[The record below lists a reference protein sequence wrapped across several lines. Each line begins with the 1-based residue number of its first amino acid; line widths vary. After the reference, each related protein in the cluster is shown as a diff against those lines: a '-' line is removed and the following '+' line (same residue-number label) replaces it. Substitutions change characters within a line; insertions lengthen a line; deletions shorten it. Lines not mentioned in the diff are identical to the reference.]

1 MIATYQR
8 TIFEKGD
15 FSICSFKPEDENE
28 PPQNAMKYGTFV
40 GVGINIPHSEDVK
53 LNLDGDWESNK
64 YGLQMKINTCIS
76 ILPKTEE
83 GIIAFL
89 SSGVLPYIKNKTA
102 IKLYKT
108 FGDQVFSVIENHPE
122 ELLRVS
128 GITKKKLKAIQDAY
142 TVNYGY
148 QDLLMLLQPAGIS
161 VSKIKKIVD
170 RFGASAS
177 EKIKNNAYILFT
189 INGYAYLAYNY
200 DNESFAAG
208 RVRAFLCI
216 REKPVRVDPYIADF
230 ERSNFPL
237 AEKQREA
244 IQQFFS
250 NRFSIITGGPGTGKS
265 TVL

>member
-1 MIATYQR
+1 
-8 TIFEKGD
+8 
-15 FSICSFKPEDENE
+15 
-28 PPQNAMKYGTFV
+28 
-40 GVGINIPHSEDVK
+40 
-53 LNLDGDWESNK
+53 
-64 YGLQMKINTCIS
+64 MKINTCIS

-177 EKIKNNAYILFT
+177 EKIKSNPYYPF
-189 INGYAYLAYNY
+189 Y
-200 DNESFAAG
+200 D
-208 RVRAFLCI
+208 
-216 REKPVRVDPYIADF
+216 
-230 ERSNFPL
+230 
-237 AEKQREA
+237 QRL
-244 IQQFFS
+244 
-250 NRFSIITGGPGTGKS
+250 RF
-265 TVL
+265 

>member
-1 MIATYQR
+1 MDCY
-8 TIFEKGD
+8 
-15 FSICSFKPEDENE
+15 
-28 PPQNAMKYGTFV
+28 
-40 GVGINIPHSEDVK
+40 
-53 LNLDGDWESNK
+53 NK

-177 EKIKNNAYILFT
+177 TASDSKLLTRSRQKHILLRM
-189 INGYAYLAYNY
+189 IR
-200 DNESFAAG
+200 FA
-208 RVRAFLCI
+208 
-216 REKPVRVDPYIADF
+216 
-230 ERSNFPL
+230 
-237 AEKQREA
+237 
-244 IQQFFS
+244 
-250 NRFSIITGGPGTGKS
+250 
-265 TVL
+265 

>member
-40 GVGINIPHSEDVK
+40 GVGVNIPHSEEVK

-89 SSGVLPYIKNKTA
+89 SSGVLPYIKNKMA
-102 IKLYKT
+102 VKLYQT
-108 FGDQVFSVIENHPE
+108 FGNQVFSVIENDPDK
-122 ELLRVS
+122 LLNVR
-128 GITKKKLKAIQDAY
+128 GITKKKLKAIQEAY

-148 QDLLMLLQPAGIS
+148 QDLLMLLQPSGIS
-161 VSKIKKIVD
+161 VS
-170 RFGASAS
+170 
-177 EKIKNNAYILFT
+177 
-189 INGYAYLAYNY
+189 
-200 DNESFAAG
+200 
-208 RVRAFLCI
+208 
-216 REKPVRVDPYIADF
+216 
-230 ERSNFPL
+230 
-237 AEKQREA
+237 
-244 IQQFFS
+244 
-250 NRFSIITGGPGTGKS
+250 
-265 TVL
+265 

>member
-15 FSICSFKPEDENE
+15 FSICSFKPEDESE

-40 GVGINIPHSEDVK
+40 GVGVNIPHSEDVK
-53 LNLDGDWESNK
+53 LSLDGDWESNK

-177 EKIKNNAYILFT
+177 EKIKSNPYILFT
-189 INGYAYLAYNY
+189 INGFGFKTVDAFY
-200 DNESFAAG
+200 DQ
-208 RVRAFLCI
+208 RI
-216 REKPVRVDPYIADF
+216 R
-230 ERSNFPL
+230 
-237 AEKQREA
+237 
-244 IQQFFS
+244 IQ
-250 NRFSIITGGPGTGKS
+250 NC
-265 TVL
+265 

>member
-40 GVGINIPHSEDVK
+40 GVGVNIPHSEEVK

-89 SSGVLPYIKNKTA
+89 SSGVLPYIKNKMA
-102 IKLYKT
+102 VKLYQT
-108 FGDQVFSVIENHPE
+108 FGNQAFSVIENDPDK
-122 ELLRVS
+122 LLNVR
-128 GITKKKLKAIQDAY
+128 GITKKKLKAIQEAY

-148 QDLLMLLQPAGIS
+148 QDLLMLLQPSGIS
-161 VSKIKKIVD
+161 VS
-170 RFGASAS
+170 
-177 EKIKNNAYILFT
+177 
-189 INGYAYLAYNY
+189 
-200 DNESFAAG
+200 
-208 RVRAFLCI
+208 
-216 REKPVRVDPYIADF
+216 
-230 ERSNFPL
+230 
-237 AEKQREA
+237 
-244 IQQFFS
+244 
-250 NRFSIITGGPGTGKS
+250 
-265 TVL
+265 

>member
-108 FGDQVFSVIENHPE
+108 FGEQVFSVIENHPE

-161 VSKIKKIVD
+161 VSNIKKIVD

-177 EKIKNNAYILFT
+177 EKIKNNPYVLFT
-189 INGYAYLAYNY
+189 INGLIR
-200 DNESFAAG
+200 FA
-208 RVRAFLCI
+208 
-216 REKPVRVDPYIADF
+216 
-230 ERSNFPL
+230 
-237 AEKQREA
+237 
-244 IQQFFS
+244 
-250 NRFSIITGGPGTGKS
+250 
-265 TVL
+265 